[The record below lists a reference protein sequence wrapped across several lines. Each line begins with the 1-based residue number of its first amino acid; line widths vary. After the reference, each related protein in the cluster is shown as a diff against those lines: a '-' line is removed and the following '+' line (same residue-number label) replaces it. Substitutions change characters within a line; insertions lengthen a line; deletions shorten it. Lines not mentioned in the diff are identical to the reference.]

1 MSDDT
6 KVFPTW
12 GYKGDDAQIFNLR
25 EGETLPAG
33 WFDNP
38 SQAKDVKAEPE
49 KPKPPQEAE
58 THHSELPENWRD
70 LHHFKQIALA
80 KALAPELAEGIAS
93 REDAIA
99 AIEAYLND
107 QNG

>member
-12 GYKGDDAQIFNLR
+12 GYKGDEAQIFNLR
-25 EGETLPAG
+25 EGDTLPAG

-38 SQAKDVKAEPE
+38 SKAKGAKPEPE
-49 KPKPPQEAE
+49 KPEPVQKAE
-58 THHSELPENWRD
+58 TQQSELPENWRD

-80 KALAPELAEGIAS
+80 KSLAPELAEGIAS

-99 AIEAYLND
+99 VIDAYLND
-107 QNG
+107 QND